1 MKSNINT
8 KENVFCTKL
17 HEPATAIF
25 ASDKSRLLSGF
36 AATLN
41 QIYYNNLML

>member
-25 ASDKSRLLSGF
+25 ASE
-36 AATLN
+36 N
-41 QIYYNNLML
+41 QDPCLVLQQL